1 MPVIF
6 HSLAQVLLVVCIP
19 ICLASQG
26 LIVPLL
32 FSLTTLLSNHH
43 ILNPK
48 NTSKIL
54 LTKKINLSILPYW
67 PYSIIMIEGKNN
79 ISRLEMH
86 LNYPLF
92 FFFLEIGIVKLNVI
106 YILAISI
113 STSQKVIKNSEMQG
127 SIQKMKG
134 YSEIQ
139 REKVQILRGKR
150 KKQ

>member
-1 MPVIF
+1 M
-6 HSLAQVLLVVCIP
+6 VCIP

-113 STSQKVIKNSEMQG
+113 STSQKVIKNSEM
-127 SIQKMKG
+127 
-134 YSEIQ
+134 
-139 REKVQILRGKR
+139 
-150 KKQ
+150 